1 MPAMCLSSDCGRD
14 KPGPTC
20 EASHL
25 FPMNPLAA
33 IFTKNMHSL
42 RNLGRL
48 LRREP
53 VFKTLFILLFAV
65 GMIVGFFILFRDG
78 FRVLAS
84 LGPGSVLITRRLFA
98 LFYFSLGSMLITSS
112 VITSYSTLFR
122 SRETTWLMTAP
133 IGVRDLVTY
142 KSIESALLSS
152 WAFFFLV
159 VPFAAAY
166 ALHEKLG
173 PLFALWTFV
182 YSVPFVLLC
191 SGLGTLVSLAAVR
204 WLPRRRAFWIALAGL
219 GAVAL
224 VRLLLQARPA
234 PQDEESFILNRL
246 LPGLQMATHPLLPN
260 WWAAEGIMAL
270 SRGQVW
276 RGFMYG
282 AVLITSMLTV
292 GLLLQGPGTAT
303 FVTAWQ
309 RLGASGGNRRRP
321 AELLA
326 WLDHAL
332 WRLPHDIRGLVLK
345 DLRSFLRDPL
355 QWSQALIF
363 FGLLALYF
371 SSFRSFRYNQ
381 LPDVWR
387 NLIVFLNIFSV
398 ASVICSL
405 ASRFVFPQL
414 SLEGHSFWIIGLAP
428 TSMRR
433 VLLTKFAAAA
443 VAMVSISA
451 GLMTLA
457 VWMLQVGP
465 LLQAVAIGLA
475 FCIALGVT
483 ALSVGLG
490 AVFIDL
496 KQSNPVAVIS
506 GFGGTL
512 NLVLSLGFMLATI
525 VPFGI
530 AWHGHVTGRI
540 GTATFLHANLYS
552 AAWLLLLTILI
563 TAIPLALGS
572 HSLNRREY

>member
-1 MPAMCLSSDCGRD
+1 
-14 KPGPTC
+14 
-20 EASHL
+20 
-25 FPMNPLAA
+25 MNPLLS
-33 IFTKNMHSL
+33 ILSKNIHSL

-53 VFKTLFILLFAV
+53 VFKTLFILCFAV

-78 FRVLAS
+78 FRVLEG
-84 LGPGSVLITRRLFA
+84 LGPGSALITRRLFA
-98 LFYFSLGSMLITSS
+98 LFYFSLGAMLITSS
-112 VITSYSTLFR
+112 VVTSYSTLFR
-122 SRETTWLMTAP
+122 SRETEWLMTAP
-133 IGVRDLVTY
+133 IDVRDLVTY

-166 ALHEKLG
+166 AMHEKLG
-173 PLFALWTFV
+173 PLFALWTLV

-219 GAVAL
+219 GVAAL
-224 VRLLLQARPA
+224 IRLLLQARPA
-234 PQDEESFILNRL
+234 PQDEESFVLNRL
-246 LPGLQMATHPLLPN
+246 LPGLQMATHALLPN

-276 RGFMYG
+276 RGCMYWT
-282 AVLITSMLTV
+282 VLTTSMLTV
-292 GLLLQGPGTAT
+292 GLLIQGLGTAT
-303 FVTAWQ
+303 FLTSWQ
-309 RLGASGGNRRRP
+309 RLGTSGGNRRRP
-321 AELLA
+321 AELLR
-326 WLDHAL
+326 WLDRAL
-332 WRLPHDIRGLVLK
+332 GRLPHDIRGLVLK

-381 LPDVWR
+381 LPEQWR
-387 NLIVFLNIFSV
+387 ILIVFLNIFSV

-414 SLEGHSFWIIGLAP
+414 SLEGHSFWVIGLAP

-443 VAMVSISA
+443 VAMVSISTV
-451 GLMTLA
+451 LMTLA
-457 VWMLQVGP
+457 VWMLQVEP
-465 LLQAVAIGLA
+465 LLRVVAIGVAL
-475 FCIALGVT
+475 CIALGVT

-512 NLVLSLGFMLATI
+512 NLVLSLGFMLSVI
-525 VPFGI
+525 LPFGI
-530 AWHGHVTGRI
+530 VWYANVRGRVDPQ
-540 GTATFLHANLYS
+540 TFLRVNLGS
-552 AAWLLLLTILI
+552 AVWLVLLTVLI
-563 TAIPLALGS
+563 TAIPLVLGS
-572 HSLNRREY
+572 RSLNRREY

>member
-1 MPAMCLSSDCGRD
+1 
-14 KPGPTC
+14 
-20 EASHL
+20 
-25 FPMNPLAA
+25 MNPLLS
-33 IFTKNMHSL
+33 ILSKNIHSL

-53 VFKTLFILLFAV
+53 VFKTLFILCFAV

-78 FRVLAS
+78 FRVLEG
-84 LGPGSVLITRRLFA
+84 LGPGSALITRRLFA
-98 LFYFSLGSMLITSS
+98 LFYFSLGAMLITSS
-112 VITSYSTLFR
+112 VVTSYSTLFR
-122 SRETTWLMTAP
+122 SRETEWLMTAP
-133 IGVRDLVTY
+133 IDVRDLVTY

-166 ALHEKLG
+166 AMHEKLG
-173 PLFALWTFV
+173 PLFALWTLV

-219 GAVAL
+219 GVAAL

-234 PQDEESFILNRL
+234 PQDEESFVLNRL
-246 LPGLQMATHPLLPN
+246 LPGLQMATHALLPN

-276 RGFMYG
+276 RGCMYWT
-282 AVLITSMLTV
+282 VLTTSMLTV
-292 GLLLQGPGTAT
+292 GLLIQGLGTAT
-303 FVTAWQ
+303 FLTSWQ
-309 RLGASGGNRRRP
+309 RLGTSGGNRRRP
-321 AELLA
+321 AELLR
-326 WLDHAL
+326 WLDRAL
-332 WRLPHDIRGLVLK
+332 GRLPHDIRGLVLK

-381 LPDVWR
+381 LPEQWR
-387 NLIVFLNIFSV
+387 ILIVFLNIFSV

-414 SLEGHSFWIIGLAP
+414 SLEGHSFWVIGLAP

-443 VAMVSISA
+443 VAMVSISTV
-451 GLMTLA
+451 LMTLA
-457 VWMLQVGP
+457 VWMLQVEP
-465 LLQAVAIGLA
+465 LLRVVAIGVAL
-475 FCIALGVT
+475 CIALGVT

-512 NLVLSLGFMLATI
+512 NLVLSLGFMLSVI
-525 VPFGI
+525 LPFGI
-530 AWHGHVTGRI
+530 VWYANVRGRVDPQ
-540 GTATFLHANLYS
+540 TFLRVNLGS
-552 AAWLLLLTILI
+552 AVWLVLLTVLI
-563 TAIPLALGS
+563 TAIPLVLGS
-572 HSLNRREY
+572 RSLNRREY

>member
-1 MPAMCLSSDCGRD
+1 V
-14 KPGPTC
+14 
-20 EASHL
+20 
-25 FPMNPLAA
+25 NPLPS
-33 IFTKNMHSL
+33 IFTKDLHSL

-53 VFKTLFILLFAV
+53 VFKTLFILLFAA

-78 FRVLAS
+78 FRVLEG
-84 LGPGSVLITRRLFA
+84 LGPGSALITRRLFA
-98 LFYFSLGSMLITSS
+98 LFYFSLGSMLVTSS

-122 SRETTWLMTAP
+122 SRETAWLMTTP

-142 KSIESALLSS
+142 KSIEAALLSS

-173 PLFALWTFV
+173 PLFALWTAV

-191 SGLGTLVSLAAVR
+191 SGLGTLVSLVAVR
-204 WLPRRRAFWIALAGL
+204 WLPRRRAFWIALAAV
-219 GAVAL
+219 GAAAL

-234 PQDEESFILNRL
+234 PQDEDSFILNRL
-246 LPGLQMATHPLLPN
+246 MPGLQMATHPLLPN
-260 WWAAEGIMAL
+260 WWAAEGIMAI
-270 SRGQVW
+270 SRGQVG
-276 RGFMYG
+276 RGVMYWT
-282 AVLITSMLTV
+282 VLTSSMLTV
-292 GLLLQGPGTAT
+292 GLLLQGLGSAT
-303 FVTAWQ
+303 FISAWE
-309 RLGASGGNRRRP
+309 RLGAAGGNRRRP
-321 AELLA
+321 AELLS
-326 WLDHAL
+326 WLDAAL
-332 WRLPHDIRGLVLK
+332 QRLPHDVRGLVLK

-381 LPDVWR
+381 LPEVWR

-414 SLEGHSFWIIGLAP
+414 SMEGHSFWIIGLAP

-433 VLLTKFAAAA
+433 VLMTKFVAAAA
-443 VAMVSISA
+443 AMVTISTV
-451 GLMTLA
+451 LMTLA
-457 VWMLQVGP
+457 VWMLQVEP

-475 FCIALGVT
+475 LCIALGVT

-496 KQSNPVAVIS
+496 KQSNPVAVLS

-512 NLVLSLGFMLATI
+512 NLVLSLGFMLSVI
-525 VPFGI
+525 VPFGF
-530 AWHGHVTGRI
+530 AWHGQVTGRI
-540 GTATFLHANLYS
+540 GADTFLRLNLGS
-552 AAWLLLLTILI
+552 ALWLVLLTVLI
-563 TAIPLALGS
+563 TVIPLALGS
-572 HSLNRREY
+572 RSLNRREY